1 MGVIWWDKLAVLGA
15 FGGRL
20 SADIREKVCN
30 RLTAGR
36 ALQKVLICTPTRRG
50 HPFVPTKGCKN
61 GLGLRPKNPVALLR
75 WIRIYF

>member
-1 MGVIWWDKLAVLGA
+1 MIWWDKLAILGA

-36 ALQKVLICTPTRRG
+36 A
-50 HPFVPTKGCKN
+50 F
-61 GLGLRPKNPVALLR
+61 
-75 WIRIYF
+75 

>member
-36 ALQKVLICTPTRRG
+36 AFYK
-50 HPFVPTKGCKN
+50 
-61 GLGLRPKNPVALLR
+61 A
-75 WIRIYF
+75 

>member
-1 MGVIWWDKLAVLGA
+1 MIWWDKLAILGA

>member
-1 MGVIWWDKLAVLGA
+1 MGVIWWEKLEILGA
-15 FGGRL
+15 FGGCL

-30 RLTAGR
+30 RLAAGR
-36 ALQKVLICTPTRRG
+36 ALQEVLICTPARRG

-75 WIRIYF
+75 WIRI